1 MCMSRLAVVLLS
13 SVLLVAGSPA
23 VLAER
28 GQHTRS
34 QLIQHDTRD
43 GHMRPDAPHRRHW
56 QDERHGEQRRHWQD
70 DRRGEHRRAM
80 RDEDRHQFEGR
91 DRGHYGRYYWSD
103 NGASPDQGGWSAR
116 DGRSLYER
124 GYRVERGYPD
134 QPGVRVIGIGRG
146 YAPPRPESWEI
157 RSPARY
163 NPHPPGI
170 YRPLHDGGLQ
180 RPSPY

>member
-34 QLIQHDTRD
+34 QLIQHDSRD
-43 GHMRPDAPHRRHW
+43 RHVRPDVPHRRHW
-56 QDERHGEQRRHWQD
+56 QDERRA
-70 DRRGEHRRAM
+70 EHPRAM
-80 RDEDRHQFEGR
+80 RHEDRHQFERR

-103 NGASPDQGGWSAR
+103 NGAYRDQGGWSAR

-146 YAPPRPESWEI
+146 YAPPRRESWEI